1 MEAHLA
7 NGGALGS
14 DKCPEPAC
22 TETNPSE
29 VHIMHY
35 RSPSL
40 EDQGKKNLDWS
51 TQLLDPSD
59 AFRQQEVN
67 HFFELVPDKS
77 MTRHA
82 HAVALRLLSLM
93 K

>member
-1 MEAHLA
+1 M
-7 NGGALGS
+7 
-14 DKCPEPAC
+14 CPEPAC

-40 EDQGKKNLDWS
+40 EDQAKKNLDWS

-59 AFRQQEVN
+59 AFKQQEVN
-67 HFFELVPDKS
+67 HFFELVTDES

-93 K
+93 Q